1 MNRYIYRG
9 KKKIVGVQDSKK
21 WVEGYYIGSF
31 HGVPYIIQELDVIY
45 DEENPP
51 MDAITPCEPGSIG
64 QSTGITDASEGRRTI
79 FDGDII
85 ESGEG
90 VRHLVRYDESEAK
103 FEAVLLPLSPWE
115 NGGSLRQ
122 SWVDEFHKKVVG
134 NKIDNPE
141 MITSEY

>member
-1 MNRYIYRG
+1 MNRYICRG
-9 KKKIVGVQDSKK
+9 KRKIVGVQDSKE

-31 HGVPYIIQELDVIY
+31 QGVPYVIQELDVIY
-45 DEENPP
+45 DEENPL

-64 QSTGITDASEGRRTI
+64 QATGVTDASKDKRTI

-85 ESGEG
+85 ESETGI
-90 VRHLVRYDESEAK
+90 RHLVRYDESEAK
-103 FEAVLLPLSPWE
+103 FEAVLLPLSPWN
-115 NGGSLRQ
+115 NGGSLKQ

-141 MITSEY
+141 LILSEY

>member
-1 MNRYIYRG
+1 MNRYICRG
-9 KKKIVGVQDSKK
+9 KKKIVGVQDSME

-45 DEENPP
+45 DEENPL

-64 QSTGITDASEGRRTI
+64 QSTGVTDASKDKRTI

-85 ESGEG
+85 ESREG
-90 VRHLVRYDESEAK
+90 IRHLVRYDESEAK
-103 FEAVLLPLSPWE
+103 FEAVLLPLSPWN
-115 NGGSLRQ
+115 NGGSLKQ

-134 NKIDNPE
+134 NRIDNPE

>member
-1 MNRYIYRG
+1 MNRYICRG
-9 KKKIVGVQDSKK
+9 KKKIVGVQDSKE

-45 DEENPP
+45 DEENPL

-64 QSTGITDASEGRRTI
+64 QATGVTDASKDKRTI

-85 ESGEG
+85 ESETGI
-90 VRHLVRYDESEAK
+90 RHLVRYDESEAK
-103 FEAVLLPLSPWE
+103 FEAVLLPLSPWN
-115 NGGSLRQ
+115 NGGSLKQ

-141 MITSEY
+141 LILSEY